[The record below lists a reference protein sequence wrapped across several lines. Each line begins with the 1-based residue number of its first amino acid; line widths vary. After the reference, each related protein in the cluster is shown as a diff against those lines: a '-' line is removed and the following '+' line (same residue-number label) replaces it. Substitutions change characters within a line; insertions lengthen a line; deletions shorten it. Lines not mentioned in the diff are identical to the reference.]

1 MLDVGCWSK
10 PDANAPTSK
19 IQHPTSVLQHPTFD
33 LSDLFGDGTPEFLR
47 LDSEADRR
55 AFRHWFTFLAESQY
69 YRQGQRLPRESHEC
83 AALIRVAHPQAPRGP
98 DGARGAGPE
107 PDG

>member
-19 IQHPTSVLQHPTFD
+19 IQHPTSEIQHPTSD

-47 LDSEADRR
+47 LDSEVDRR

-69 YRQGQRLPRESHEC
+69 YRQTKRLPREINHC
-83 AALIRVAHPQAPRGP
+83 ADLFLFAFREVLRAP
-98 DGARGAGPE
+98 DGAWPSD
-107 PDG
+107 PC